1 MSHEIFVTPPD
12 LKADAK
18 AGRLS
23 GDAAKINVENAARIE
38 MLEHTTARLSL
49 LSEALW
55 HALQDK
61 TGLEGAALADYV
73 EAVAQQRKA
82 RSEQKLTCPAC
93 GHSSPAMKPA
103 CIYCGGKLEGAV
115 STPMFPA

>member
-1 MSHEIFVTPPD
+1 MSHEIYVTPPD
-12 LKADAK
+12 LKADTK

-23 GDAAKINVENAARIE
+23 GDAAKINSENTARID

-82 RSEQKLTCPAC
+82 RSEQKLACSAC
-93 GHSSPAMKPA
+93 GHLSTAMKPA
-103 CIYCGGKLEGAV
+103 CVYCGGKLEGA
-115 STPMFPA
+115 SSMPLFPV